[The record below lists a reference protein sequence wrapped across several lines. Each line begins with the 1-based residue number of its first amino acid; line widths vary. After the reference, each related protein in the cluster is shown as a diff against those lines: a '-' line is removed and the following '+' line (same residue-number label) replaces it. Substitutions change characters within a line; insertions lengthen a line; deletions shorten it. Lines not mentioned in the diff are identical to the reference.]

1 MDEALM
7 ASQLYKKGLSVKEIK
22 ETVEKKFA
30 Q

>member
-7 ASQLYKKGLSVKEIK
+7 ASQLYKKGLSVKEIREK
-22 ETVEKKFA
+22 VENQFR